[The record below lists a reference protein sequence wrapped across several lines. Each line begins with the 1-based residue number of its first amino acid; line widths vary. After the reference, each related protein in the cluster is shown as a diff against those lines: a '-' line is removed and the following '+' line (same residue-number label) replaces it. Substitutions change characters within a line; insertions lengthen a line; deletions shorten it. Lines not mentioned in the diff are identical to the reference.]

1 MSKRKTT
8 RRNYKQCICVIT
20 SYLFNH
26 ICSVLDG
33 DKTLMMQTRG
43 DDVFGTLYQG
53 KLVGKVNIP
62 EIIVDQLQF
71 WSLSLVVGGV
81 VAELSEKFVSSL

>member
-1 MSKRKTT
+1 
-8 RRNYKQCICVIT
+8 
-20 SYLFNH
+20 
-26 ICSVLDG
+26 
-33 DKTLMMQTRG
+33 MMQTRG